1 MVSITHAVVLLLLR
15 PYRITGSL
23 RTLMNCTCGVAA
35 AMKLNAKLVLI
46 MLSLLILAM
55 LTLFLLN
62 QYSQNTLVD
71 EIQDSS
77 QEISKAVQL
86 SIADLTSEAEH
97 SRLMEYLEK
106 ARSKGI
112 NEINIIDIEGEI
124 IDSSNPEKIGKKRDL
139 KKLERGVR
147 KAPQADRGAT
157 ILTQKPYEVV
167 VPVIVGDEH
176 LGYVQINMLLDN
188 IRDIQR
194 ANFIRR
200 LMATCMVFTVG
211 IAFTIYLA
219 RRYTEPIHRL
229 VEDFKKVSAG
239 DLSVTLHVESNDE
252 IGELAKGFNEMVEK
266 LREREALEKRLY
278 EAEHLSRVGQ
288 LASGIAHEIR
298 NPLNYI
304 SLAIDHLRNE
314 VVGQCPNRADEVAAL
329 ADKVRDEVRR
339 ANYMV
344 VNFMNYGRP
353 LKLRKGLITYGDLL
367 DRTLPVLADKLSE
380 QRVTIV
386 RNVADNLQP
395 LQIDA
400 ELMRNCITNF
410 VTNGAQAMV
419 DGGTLTLGA
428 ERDAEPGWVRLTFTD
443 QGCGIAEE
451 DLEKVFQ
458 PYFTTKDVGIGLGLA
473 ITERIV
479 KAHGGE
485 ILVASK
491 LGAGTTFTVRLP
503 MEEETA

>member
-1 MVSITHAVVLLLLR
+1 
-15 PYRITGSL
+15 
-23 RTLMNCTCGVAA
+23 
-35 AMKLNAKLVLI
+35 MKLNAKLVLI
-46 MLSLLILAM
+46 MVSLLILAM

-62 QYSQNTLVD
+62 QYSQNDLVA

-77 QEISKAVQL
+77 QEISKAIQL

-124 IDSSNPEKIGKKRDL
+124 IDSSSPEKIGKRKDL
-139 KKLERGVR
+139 TKLGKSIKKH
-147 KAPQADRGAT
+147 PQADRGAT

-176 LGYVQINMLLDN
+176 WGYVQINMLLDN

-194 ANFIRR
+194 ANFVKR
-200 LMATCMVFTVG
+200 LMATSMVFAVG

-219 RRYTEPIHRL
+219 RRYTEPIQRL

-239 DLSVTLHVESNDE
+239 DLSVTLHVESTDE
-252 IGELAKGFNEMVEK
+252 IGELAQGFNEMVKK
-266 LREREALEKRLY
+266 LREREALEKRLN

-304 SLAIDHLRNE
+304 SLAIDHLRAE
-314 VVGQCPNRADEVAAL
+314 VVSQCPDRADEVTAL
-329 ADKVRDEVRR
+329 ADKIREEVRR

-344 VNFMNYGRP
+344 VNFMSYGRP
-353 LKLRKGLITYGDLL
+353 LKLRKGQISYDELL
-367 DRTLPVLADKLSE
+367 ERTLPVLADKLAE
-380 QRVTIV
+380 QRVTLV
-386 RNVADNLQP
+386 KTLAADLPP
-395 LQIDA
+395 LYLDA

-410 VTNGAQAMV
+410 ITNGGQAMPE
-419 DGGTLTLGA
+419 GGTITLGA
-428 ERDAEPGWVRLTFTD
+428 ALDHQLGWIRLTFQD
-443 QGCGIAEE
+443 QGTGIAEE
-451 DLEKVFQ
+451 DIDKVFQ
-458 PYFTTKDVGIGLGLA
+458 PYFTTKDVGVGLGLA
-473 ITERIV
+473 ITERII

-485 ILVASK
+485 ILVASQP
-491 LGAGTTFTVRLP
+491 GEGTTFTVRLP
-503 MEEETA
+503 LEEGTE

>member
-1 MVSITHAVVLLLLR
+1 
-15 PYRITGSL
+15 
-23 RTLMNCTCGVAA
+23 
-35 AMKLNAKLVLI
+35 MKLNARLILI

-62 QYSQNTLVD
+62 QYSQNVLVE

-77 QEISKAVQL
+77 QEISKAIQL
-86 SIADLTSEAEH
+86 SIADLTSQASH
-97 SRLMEYLEK
+97 SRLMDYLEK

-124 IDSSNPEKIGKKRDL
+124 IDSSNPEKIGKRKDL
-139 KKLERGVR
+139 NKLEKGIR
-147 KAPQADRGAT
+147 KASPAERSKAARIQ
-157 ILTQKPYEVV
+157 QPYEVV

-194 ANFIRR
+194 TNFIKR
-200 LMATCMVFTVG
+200 LLATSMVFAVG
-211 IAFTIYLA
+211 IALTIYLA
-219 RRYTEPIHRL
+219 RRYTKPIQRL

-239 DLSVTLHVESNDE
+239 DLSVTLPVESSDE
-252 IGELAKGFNEMVEK
+252 IGELAQGFNEMVEK
-266 LREREALEKRLY
+266 LREREVLEKRLY

-304 SLAIDHLRNE
+304 SLAIDHLRKDL
-314 VVGQCPNRADEVAAL
+314 VQQCPDRADEVAAL
-329 ADKVRDEVRR
+329 ADKIRDEVRR

-353 LKLRKGLITYGDLL
+353 LKLRKGMISYNDLL
-367 DRTLPVLADKLSE
+367 DRTLPVLADRLAG
-380 QRVTIV
+380 QRVSVV
-386 RNVADNLQP
+386 RQLAEGLPP
-395 LQIDA
+395 LFLDA

-410 VTNGAQAMV
+410 ITNGAQAMQ
-419 DGGTLTLGA
+419 DGGVITLGA
-428 ERDAEPGWVRLTFTD
+428 MVDTDAGWVQLTFTD
-443 QGCGIAEE
+443 QGCGIAAE

-473 ITERIV
+473 ITERII
-479 KAHGGE
+479 KAHGGD
-485 ILVASK
+485 ILVASTP
-491 LGAGTTFTVRLP
+491 GEGTTFTVRLP
-503 MEEETA
+503 MEEAQL

>member
-1 MVSITHAVVLLLLR
+1 
-15 PYRITGSL
+15 
-23 RTLMNCTCGVAA
+23 
-35 AMKLNAKLVLI
+35 MKLNARLILI

-62 QYSQNTLVD
+62 QYSQNVLVE

-77 QEISKAVQL
+77 QEISKAIQL
-86 SIADLTSEAEH
+86 SIADLTSQASP
-97 SRLMEYLEK
+97 SRLMEYLEE

-124 IDSSNPEKIGKKRDL
+124 IDSSNPEKIGKRKDL
-139 KKLERGVR
+139 TKLEKGIR
-147 KAPQADRGAT
+147 KASPAERGKSVR
-157 ILTQKPYEVV
+157 IQQPYEVV

-194 ANFIRR
+194 VNFIKR
-200 LMATCMVFTVG
+200 LLATSMVFAVG
-211 IAFTIYLA
+211 IALTIYLA
-219 RRYTEPIHRL
+219 RRYTKPIQRL

-239 DLSVTLHVESNDE
+239 DLSVTLPVESSDE
-252 IGELAKGFNEMVEK
+252 IGELAQGFNEMVEK
-266 LREREALEKRLY
+266 LREREVLEKRLY

-304 SLAIDHLRNE
+304 SLAIDHLRKDL
-314 VVGQCPNRADEVAAL
+314 VQQCPDRADEVAAL
-329 ADKVRDEVRR
+329 ADKIRDEVRR

-353 LKLRKGLITYGDLL
+353 LKLRKGMISYNDLL
-367 DRTLPVLADKLSE
+367 DRTLPVLADRLAG
-380 QRVTIV
+380 QRVSVV
-386 RNVADNLQP
+386 RQLAEGLPP
-395 LQIDA
+395 LFLDA

-410 VTNGAQAMV
+410 ITNGAQAMQ
-419 DGGTLTLGA
+419 DGGVITLGA
-428 ERDAEPGWVRLTFTD
+428 MVDTDAGWVQLTFTD
-443 QGCGIAEE
+443 QGCGIAAE

-473 ITERIV
+473 ITERII
-479 KAHGGE
+479 KAHGGD
-485 ILVASK
+485 ILVASTP
-491 LGAGTTFTVRLP
+491 GEGTTFTVRLP
-503 MEEETA
+503 MEEAQL